1 MSVLAVQT
9 CVEITRT
16 IDCNEARITE
26 TSFHIELHAHEVRI
40 RDKRIS
46 MSHIYDMSCHR
57 KHGESDE
64 IGFLY
69 LHTHRGVETYF
80 VRDNPASFINA
91 YKKLKRESR
100 VMMTH
105 PSDQPEG

>member
-1 MSVLAVQT
+1 MSQ
-9 CVEITRT
+9 
-16 IDCNEARITE
+16 
-26 TSFHIELHAHEVRI
+26 
-40 RDKRIS
+40 
-46 MSHIYDMSCHR
+46 IYDMSCHR
-57 KHGESDE
+57 KHGGSDG

-100 VMMTH
+100 AMLNH
-105 PSDQPEG
+105 PSDRPEG

>member
-16 IDCNEARITE
+16 IDSNEERITE

-40 RDKRIS
+40 RDKRIA
-46 MSHIYDMSCHR
+46 MSQIYDISCHR
-57 KHGESDE
+57 KHGGSDA

-80 VRDNPASFINA
+80 VRDNPASFIHA

-100 VMMTH
+100 LLLNR
-105 PSDQPEG
+105 PPDRPEG